1 MTPCAA
7 HSAPPQF
14 FLLPIL
20 RAGVFFHFL
29 RMMFVPFLF
38 LLLPFWCYL
47 EQNGSVPARILH
59 VTRPFEAFSTR
70 SAQLKAA
77 RQEKSFIKYVWLSG
91 APVQVE
97 ILLHGGTVGPWRYP
111 KLAPLVR
118 FSYDFSETY
127 VIKLALSMNV
137 ACRCTH
143 FHQRMCSWVPWRDFL
158 RWKTCKVHAFIHL
171 CSSYFCVCALCVYA
185 LSRLIALVNTQ
196 HLFGL
201 VHYHA
206 ASRLYFFAYY
216 HSVISYPAFFVF
228 VCLGGAFLTL
238 SL

>member
-1 MTPCAA
+1 M
-7 HSAPPQF
+7 
-14 FLLPIL
+14 
-20 RAGVFFHFL
+20 
-29 RMMFVPFLF
+29 PFLF

-59 VTRPFEAFSTR
+59 VTRPFEAFSSR

-118 FSYDFSETY
+118 FSYDFTAYSETY
-127 VIKLALSMNV
+127 VIKLASSMNV
-137 ACRCTH
+137 ACRRTN

-185 LSRLIALVNTQ
+185 LCRDSFSLYRPCKYIS
-196 HLFGL
+196 FIWL